1 METNVITGEIVRA
14 AMKVHTALGPG
25 LPERVYRK
33 CLCHELIKCGLHVV
47 MEKPIQIVYD
57 DVRIGTGLRLDLLVE
72 DQVIVEVKAVEKHL
86 PLHQSQLLSHL
97 KLTGVRNRSFDQ
109 LQRQAPPTRN
119 QADGPLTNSL
129 PLCAPVRPR
138 GSTFFTGLS

>member
-25 LPERVYRK
+25 LPESVYRK

-72 DQVIVEVKAVEKHL
+72 DQVIVEVKAVEKQL

-97 KLTGVRNRSFDQ
+97 KLTGVR
-109 LQRQAPPTRN
+109 
-119 QADGPLTNSL
+119 
-129 PLCAPVRPR
+129 
-138 GSTFFTGLS
+138 TGLLINFNVRHLRHGIKRMVR